1 VFSEDPLL
9 KVGVI
14 VMTLALALTVVAV
27 GVTISLRN
35 EPERAVA
42 VEEVATKSTV
52 EPLVRG
58 ESPFE
63 AWVEPRSKL
72 DSPKAE
78 SKPEPPVEPQARVQP
93 EPPPKPEPE
102 PKPEPKAELASQP
115 QRSTLP
121 AAEEEW
127 QEPTQQEIEAASR
140 PRHYSLPP
148 GAIMGLTVPALE
160 IYNVPVFDSDAPL
173 ALAEGVGHV
182 PETSLPWSPTPQR
195 NVYIAGHRMGYS
207 GTWSRM
213 VFFHL
218 GRLTEGDEV
227 ILKDRSGEAYRYRVS
242 EVFTA
247 NPAESW
253 VMGQLRGR
261 DIVTLQTCTPIP
273 TFEKRLIVRADRV

>member
-14 VMTLALALTVVAV
+14 IMTLALALTVVAV

-42 VEEVATKSTV
+42 VEKAAMKSTV

-63 AWVEPRSKL
+63 AWVEPQSNL
-72 DSPKAE
+72 ELPKVE
-78 SKPEPPVEPQARVQP
+78 SKPEPLVEPQAQVQP

-121 AAEEEW
+121 GGEEEW

-195 NVYIAGHRMGYS
+195 NVYIAGHRMGYR

-213 VFFHL
+213 VFYHL
-218 GRLTEGDEV
+218 GRLGEGDEV

-247 NPAESW
+247 DPGESW

>member
-1 VFSEDPLL
+1 MRLPRGDEIFRSEPLL
-9 KVGVI
+9 KAGV
-14 VMTLALALTVVAV
+14 VMMSFAVALTVVAV
-27 GVTISLRN
+27 VVIVVSRD
-35 EPERAVA
+35 EPEQAVA
-42 VEEVATKSTV
+42 SETAANSSV
-52 EPLVRG
+52 EPLIRSGPPG
-58 ESPFE
+58 EASAE
-63 AWVEPRSKL
+63 ETL
-72 DSPKAE
+72 PKSE
-78 SKPEPPVEPQARVQP
+78 
-93 EPPPKPEPE
+93 PEPE
-102 PKPEPKAELASQP
+102 PQAKLQPQPEAKGEPAPQP

-148 GAIMGLTVPALE
+148 GAIMGLTVPTLE

-195 NVYIAGHRMGYS
+195 NVYIAGHRMGYR

-213 VFFHL
+213 VFYHL

-242 EVFTA
+242 EVFLA
-247 NPAESW
+247 EPAESW